1 MYKNSYQQGSSP
13 YSSAP
18 VSGTPREIEAWA
30 LTESAR
36 RLFDAQQRED
46 IEALLQAA
54 RLNWRLWTI
63 FQAELTAPD
72 CPVPAEIRANM
83 LSLCNFVD
91 KQSVALLAAPRPQLV
106 DALISINREIA
117 RGLLHAP
124 EAAVEPSSQPVA
136 ATV

>member
-1 MYKNSYQQGSSP
+1 MYKNSHQQSSSP

-18 VSGTPREIEAWA
+18 TAGTPREVEAWA

-46 IEALLQAA
+46 MDALLQAA

-72 CPVPAEIRANM
+72 CAVPAEIRNNM

-91 KQSVALLAAPRPQLV
+91 KQSVALLAAPQLCLA
-106 DALISINREIA
+106 DTLISINREIA
-117 RGLLHAP
+117 RGLLQAP
-124 EAAVEPSSQPVA
+124 EAAVEPSSRPVA